1 MYAASALRQYQQVS
15 TQSQLAEASPHR
27 LIQMLFEGALD
38 RLAQAQGALARGQV
52 AEKGLLIGKV
62 IGIVGGLREG
72 LDKGQGGELAQ
83 HLDGL
88 YEYMIRQLAQAN
100 LKNDEAILRQ
110 VAQLLRELKE
120 GWDGIA

>member
-1 MYAASALRQYQQVS
+1 MYAASALRQYQQGS

>member
-88 YEYMIRQLAQAN
+88 YEYMILQLAQAN

>member
-15 TQSQLAEASPHR
+15 IQSQLAEASPHR